1 MFTYESGKVGIEQHR
16 RALCREATVNGRD
29 KSWATSQVA
38 GNGFMVIK
46 WSIQEIRSQGKWR
59 GRNQG
64 LSFREY
70 PEEEEKSEP
79 RKHSGV
85 VRNKAGYDA
94 PMEPGA
100 GDTILPLWNLGRR
113 RHLAAMDP
121 GTRGAILPMAS
132 SVMGWRWCAGRAP
145 PAPSSVSVAFF
156 LSSLP
161 LRLPFHLSSCSQL
174 LFSESLTASFSPHCT
189 LIDICDVFRYKY
201 IYCADLW
208 FLIYYRCTFLWPKVF
223 NTVSGR

>member
-29 KSWATSQVA
+29 ASWATSQVA

-100 GDTILPLWNLGRR
+100 GDT
-113 RHLAAMDP
+113 
-121 GTRGAILPMAS
+121 ILPMAS